1 MHIVVVGLSHK
12 TAPVEIREKLA
23 IPESRMGE
31 ALSRLCSYQGVREG
45 VLLSTCNRVEVY
57 AVVDEIESGYGRV
70 QDFLADAH
78 LSLSS
83 EQLTPHLYWQEGD
96 RAISHL
102 FRVASSL
109 DSMIVGESQI
119 LGQIKEAFEVALTH
133 KATGIILNKVM
144 KKAISVAKRVRTETK
159 ISEMAV
165 SVSYAAVE
173 LAKKIFSDLSEK
185 TVLLVGAGEMAKL
198 AAKHFIAN
206 GVRHVRVTTRNP
218 QHAQELANRFGG
230 TAVAFEDFREDMA
243 SADIVLVST
252 GAAHYLVSEDDV
264 QHSVKQR
271 MNRPMFL
278 IDISVPRNIDPAVR
292 HVDNAFLFDIDDLKT
307 RVERNRGERLNEA
320 EKAEKMVVDEVGTV
334 RQWLQSLEVTPTI
347 VALRARIDEIKRA
360 ELDKTL
366 GRLSNLSE
374 TDRALVEAMASSI
387 ANKLIHNT
395 MRETSLAPQDFIYPL
410 FVVEGRDRK
419 EEIASMPGQFRLSV
433 DLLVKEASEVAA
445 LGISAIIL
453 FGIPD
458 RKDDR
463 GSSGFDPNG
472 IVQRA
477 VKAVKDQV
485 PGLMVVTDVC
495 IDEYTDHGHCGIV
508 KDGRILNDET
518 LECLRAMARTHA
530 LAGADMVA
538 PSDMM
543 DGRVAA
549 IRSELDQAGFPELP
563 IMAYAAK
570 FASCFYAPFRD
581 AAFSSPQFGD
591 RQSYQMD
598 PANRR
603 EALREIALDVEE
615 GADIIM
621 VKPALPYLDIIAA
634 ARAQMLLPVAA
645 YQVSGEYSMIK
656 AAANAGWLDE
666 SRAMMESLLSIKRA
680 GANLI
685 LTYFA
690 KDAARLLR

>member
-31 ALSRLCSYQGVREG
+31 ALNRLCSYQGVREG

-57 AVVDEIESGYGRV
+57 AVVDEIESGYGRI

-83 EQLTPHLYWQEGD
+83 EQLTPHLYWHEGD

-109 DSMIVGESQI
+109 DSMILGESQI

-198 AAKHFIAN
+198 AARHFIAS

-218 QHAQELANRFGG
+218 HNAQELANRFGG
-230 TAVAFEDFREDMA
+230 TAVAFEVFREDMA

-320 EKAEKMVVDEVGTV
+320 EKAERMVVDEVGTV

-347 VALRARIDEIKRA
+347 VALRARIDEIKRV

-366 GRLSNLSE
+366 GRLGNLSAPE
-374 TDRALVEAMASSI
+374 RELVEAMASSI
-387 ANKLIHNT
+387 VNKLIHNT
-395 MRETSLAPQDFIYPL
+395 MVTLKA
-410 FVVEGRDRK
+410 
-419 EEIASMPGQFRLSV
+419 
-433 DLLVKEASEVAA
+433 EVN
-445 LGISAIIL
+445 
-453 FGIPD
+453 
-458 RKDDR
+458 
-463 GSSGFDPNG
+463 SS
-472 IVQRA
+472 
-477 VKAVKDQV
+477 
-485 PGLMVVTDVC
+485 
-495 IDEYTDHGHCGIV
+495 
-508 KDGRILNDET
+508 DG
-518 LECLRAMARTHA
+518 
-530 LAGADMVA
+530 
-538 PSDMM
+538 
-543 DGRVAA
+543 
-549 IRSELDQAGFPELP
+549 
-563 IMAYAAK
+563 
-570 FASCFYAPFRD
+570 
-581 AAFSSPQFGD
+581 AAFVEAARRFFSLGD
-591 RQSYQMD
+591 
-598 PANRR
+598 
-603 EALREIALDVEE
+603 
-615 GADIIM
+615 
-621 VKPALPYLDIIAA
+621 PALPNVNGRGIPASETCHS
-634 ARAQMLLPVAA
+634 AQEDNRGVEEP
-645 YQVSGEYSMIK
+645 IP
-656 AAANAGWLDE
+656 
-666 SRAMMESLLSIKRA
+666 RA
-680 GANLI
+680 G
-685 LTYFA
+685 T
-690 KDAARLLR
+690 KMPDH